1 MRRHITI
8 NYGSKDFSTRYS
20 ESKLLDMLNELGIKG
35 NLELMINNVDK

>member
-1 MRRHITI
+1 MSVY
-8 NYGSKDFSTRYS
+8 YGSKDFTTRYS